1 MNGAA
6 ESLPLDQ
13 GPPLQSSDRISL
25 EAWASLPED
34 EPGELVDGALV
45 EEESVGFLHEVA
57 VGWLIEVLR
66 ASLARRGGLIA
77 SSDARFAV
85 SPSHGRKPDITVYF
99 AGSKKPSARGLVR
112 VPPDIAVEVVSPTP
126 RDARRDRVEKLR
138 EYAAFGVKWYWIVDP
153 QLRTFEVLEL
163 GEHKRYIHVLGE
175 TEGSIEVPGCEG
187 LTIDLNALWAEL
199 DQLEDG
205 EEEPSQEPTE

>member
-13 GPPLQSSDRISL
+13 GPPLQSSGGISL

-34 EPGELVDGALV
+34 EPGEIVDGALV
-45 EEESVGFLHEVA
+45 EEETVGFGHDVIALVLA
-57 VGWLIEVLR
+57 ATLR
-66 ASLARRGGLIA
+66 AWLGKGGAIGG
-77 SSDARFAV
+77 SDTRLAV
-85 SPSHGRKPDITVYF
+85 SSTRGRKPDLLAYF

-163 GEHKRYIHVLGE
+163 GESKRYIHVLGE
-175 TEGSIEVPGCEG
+175 TEGAIAVPGCEG

-199 DQLEDG
+199 DQLEEG
-205 EEEPSQEPTE
+205 EDEPAQEPTE